1 MFNGYLKLKKKL
13 TYGMQH
19 VKIIDFF
26 AKLGI
31 TPIEQKCS
39 TGCPLS
45 FVRRPLRSNKKR
57 VYISNTGELSEDAL

>member
-1 MFNGYLKLKKKL
+1 
-13 TYGMQH
+13 MQH

-26 AKLGI
+26 AKLSI

-57 VYISNTGELSEDAL
+57 VYISNTGELSEEAL